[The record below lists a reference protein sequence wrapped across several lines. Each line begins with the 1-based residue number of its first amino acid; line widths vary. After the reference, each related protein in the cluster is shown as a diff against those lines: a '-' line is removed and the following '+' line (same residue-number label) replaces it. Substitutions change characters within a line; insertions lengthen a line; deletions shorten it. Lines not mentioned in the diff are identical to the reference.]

1 MNIKTEDIQNLPKVE
16 LHSHLDCSMSFD
28 LVSKINPQIS
38 KNEYDSEFVGPLKCN
53 SLSEILKYVTNQVNL
68 MQTEENI
75 RLVVKDL
82 FNQLREENVIYTEI
96 RFAPLLHLSQ
106 GLKPEEVV
114 EIVADEISICSNE
127 SGIMAGIIL
136 CTLRHFNE
144 KESMQTVELV
154 KRHITNSPVTGFD
167 IAADE
172 AGYPIDK
179 NKKAFLYAIEN
190 DLPRTAHAGEA
201 KGTESMWETINNFK
215 PSRIGHGVRGVED
228 PSLVD
233 YLIQNNIHLEVC
245 PTCNIQTNI
254 FDEYKDHPVNFLF
267 NSGVSVGINTDG
279 KTLCNVSLNEEY
291 QNLVKTFNWGI
302 EHLKKC
308 NLNSISHAFLS
319 DLDKKHLADKI
330 EISYNKY

>member
-1 MNIKTEDIQNLPKVE
+1 MNIKIEDIQKLPKVE

-106 GLKPEEVV
+106 GLKPEAVV

-127 SGIMAGIIL
+127 TAIEAGIIL

-154 KRHITNSPVTGFD
+154 KRYITNSLVIGFD

-172 AGYPIDK
+172 EGYSIDA

-201 KGTESMWETINNFK
+201 KGPESMWETINNFK
-215 PSRIGHGVRGVED
+215 PSRIGHGVRSVED

-233 YLIQNNIHLEVC
+233 YLIENNIHLEVC

-279 KTLCNVSLNEEY
+279 RTLCNVSLNEEY
-291 QNLVKTFNWGI
+291 QKLVKTFNWGI
-302 EHLKKC
+302 EPLKQC
-308 NLNSISHAFLS
+308 NLNSVSHAFLS
-319 DLDKKHLADKI
+319 DLDKKYLTDKI
-330 EISYNKY
+330 KTGFKKS